1 MHPAFL
7 DNLSWEMA
15 EVYGA
20 ITDQILIN
28 LARHF
33 PFYQY
38 VDEIPTSA
46 FTYQAKMLAQMG
58 QVTKETI
65 RIIRNG
71 LSDAD
76 LALQGV
82 LEQAIIDAVR
92 TSEPELLE
100 AVKKGVFAMP
110 TTPILAPNQMRAF
123 QLYYEQAADKL
134 NLVNTVMLESTQS
147 AYQQAVSDVVSQI
160 EVADRIGRKQQ
171 ALDVAAGETI
181 TGVSSWNAALKHATD
196 RMKEGGVCGFIDHA
210 GRKWSAEAYTAMDI
224 RTTVFN
230 TGRAAVWETNQNF
243 GNDLYIV
250 SYHNGAR
257 PLCYPYQNQ
266 VISTTDSSRKVV
278 DLDGNEINVIPQ
290 SQTSYGQPAG
300 LFGINCKHYPTPFIP
315 GVSVIEGHPQD
326 PDANA
331 KTYEESQQQRALE
344 RKLREQK
351 RDVIMAKAQGADE
364 EEIKKLQAKCH
375 DTSEEIDEFC
385 KETGRARHRDR
396 EAVYTKR
403 EFPPADRYDVAA
415 FEKKQKKLIDDYY
428 KSGGEQ
434 KNFHIAGSEQERIP
448 QETEFSFMPS
458 KRNEINQEYINS
470 QEYAERFNGITGS
483 EKADKAIAR
492 EAQRMLNHRSGSNY
506 EDLAFIDMDSGRV
519 IKRITDRKEVR
530 SVPYDKSTIS
540 LIEKEQRKGTRIVT
554 IHNHPNNS
562 PPSIDDGASAEYRG
576 YVGGVVVG
584 HDGSIYSYSPTT
596 VSLNTTQCSDIH
608 NDITNAIYRTMSMQ
622 PWFTTL
628 SDYGMIVR
636 KR

>member
-385 KETGRARHRDR
+385 KETGRARNRDR